1 MGKTHFKQSH
11 EYLETNYE
19 LFTKWKLNI
28 SICEALHITKLS
40 VSNNVIYANLPSL
53 LEILS

>member
-11 EYLETNYE
+11 EHLETNYE

-28 SICEALHITKLS
+28 SICEAMHIMELS
-40 VSNNVIYANLPSL
+40 VSNNITYANPPSL
-53 LEILS
+53 LEIPS

>member
-28 SICEALHITKLS
+28 SICEALHITELS